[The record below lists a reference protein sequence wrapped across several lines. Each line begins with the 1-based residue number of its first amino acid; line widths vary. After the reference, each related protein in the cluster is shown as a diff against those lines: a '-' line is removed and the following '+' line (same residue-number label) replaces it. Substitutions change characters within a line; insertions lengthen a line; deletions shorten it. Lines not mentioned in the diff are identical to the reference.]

1 MKKRPDM
8 LILIAVWQF
17 LNAVGALIG
26 LIAIALFAFPQVNNL
41 YGIART
47 GGLFGL
53 AVGAFFLVCFAILAA
68 AGGFGLLNGTE
79 LGRILSIVHASLNLI
94 MIPIGTIIGILVIIY
109 LGKPEVKEY
118 FEPAQD

>member
-8 LILIAVWQF
+8 IILIAVWQF

-26 LIAIALFAFPQVNNL
+26 LVAIGLFAFPVVANL
-41 YGIART
+41 NGIART

-53 AVGAFFLVCFAILAA
+53 TIGAFFLVCFTILAA

-79 LGRILSIVHASLNLI
+79 LGRILSIVHAALNLLA
-94 MIPIGTIIGILVIIY
+94 IPIGTVIGILVIIY
-109 LGKPEVKEY
+109 LGKPDVKEY
-118 FEPAQD
+118 FESAPG

>member
-17 LNAVGALIG
+17 LNAVGGLIG
-26 LIAIALFAFPQVNNL
+26 LIAIALFAYPQVASLN
-41 YGIART
+41 GIART

-53 AVGAFFLVCFAILAA
+53 SIGAFFLVCFTILAA

-79 LGRILSIVHASLNLI
+79 LGRVLSIVHAALNLI
-94 MIPIGTIIGILVIIY
+94 MIPIGTVIGILVIIY

-118 FEPAQD
+118 FEAEPD

>member
-17 LNAVGALIG
+17 LSAFGALIG
-26 LIAIALFAFPQVNNL
+26 LIAIALFAYPVINNL
-41 YGIART
+41 DGIART

-53 AVGAFFLVCFAILAA
+53 ATGAFFLVCFTILAA

-94 MIPIGTIIGILVIIY
+94 LIPIGTIIGILVIIY